1 MYFCVWTKVFFSKKQ
16 KKHNLKNNCINKLC
30 CSEYQTKWTFCSQVI
45 NNWFGPGI
53 NSVKIRKF
61 QTSRTEPLSSGFINK
76 WNDYLLSS
84 LFNNSYISFCE
95 LVMASQLVLGLVIID
110 PQSVIT
116 HTLFDVDRLETILY
130 EWYWRHIH
138 TFV

>member
-1 MYFCVWTKVFFSKKQ
+1 MYFCVWTKVFFLLKSKKSIIW
-16 KKHNLKNNCINKLC
+16 KIIVLI
-30 CSEYQTKWTFCSQVI
+30 SFEYQTKWIFCSQVI

-53 NSVKIRKF
+53 NSVKIRRF

-116 HTLFDVDRLETILY
+116 HTLFDVDRLETLLY